1 MIMPFRILHA
11 TLAVVIVTLLN
22 ACATRPA
29 APDMSGLEPI
39 SPITMRDALVAAQ
52 PTATAVRLLDSS
64 GDGFVIGFD
73 GSAEFRAFR
82 AMSDLRDNSRVT
94 KLDNSEI
101 CLGRGA
107 WWVGGCIRLFGR
119 DGQVTSAVV
128 QYPTGP
134 SVRWNTTPEAVF

>member
-1 MIMPFRILHA
+1 MRVSHRSVCA
-11 TLAVVIVTLLN
+11 SLAVAVVTLLN
-22 ACATRPA
+22 ACATTPA
-29 APDMSGLEPI
+29 APDMSGLEQI
-39 SPITMRDALVAAQ
+39 SPMAVRDALVAAQ

-64 GDGFVIGFD
+64 GDGFVIGLD

-82 AMSDLRDNSRVT
+82 ARSDLRDRTRVT
-94 KLDNSEI
+94 KLDDSEV
-101 CLGRGA
+101 CLARGS

-119 DGQVTSAVV
+119 DGEVMAAVV